1 MKTFSNPFNLTITL
15 IFAIIGLL
23 LILLITFFVAN
34 AKKKTSL
41 NAIYVLVGG
50 ILIGIVGLR
59 ASAINNLFYFYMI
72 IMIWNLITGGL
83 HVYLSGK
90 FLEWPKTEPVGW
102 SFLFALAIVLI
113 GYSMM
118 LTFMKI
124 FPWQL
129 PPVFIIYYL
138 SAVLTFFIP
147 LSMVFAIECYQAI
160 PERIYLQQA
169 WIYRKGPELEWEPN
183 QVSHFVVVRYQLTS
197 KTGGKTIESFP
208 MIAPQD
214 FRLGDYF
221 NSTLEYSSVTQ
232 NQYDIEVRD
241 HSNVPLG
248 WYFFLADGSST
259 GRFLDPNKT
268 FLELGLKNLLFLGQS
283 NEEDIENLKS
293 RHDREGK
300 SYTIICIREHEYK
313 SQLLKA

>member
-1 MKTFSNPFNLTITL
+1 
-15 IFAIIGLL
+15 
-23 LILLITFFVAN
+23 VAN

-50 ILIGIVGLR
+50 IFIGIVGFR
-59 ASAINNLFYFYMI
+59 AAAINNLFYFYMI
-72 IMIWNLITGGL
+72 IMVWNLIAGSL
-83 HVYLSGK
+83 HVYFSGK
-90 FLEWPKTEPVGW
+90 ILEWPKTEPIGW
-102 SFLFALAIVLI
+102 SALFALAVVMI

-129 PPVFIIYYL
+129 PPVFIFYYL

-160 PERIYLQQA
+160 PPRIYLQQA
-169 WIYRKGPELEWEPN
+169 WIYKKGPELEWDPN
-183 QVSHFVVVRYQLTS
+183 QVSHFVIVRYTLTTQ
-197 KTGGKTIESFP
+197 TGGPTIESLP

-221 NSTLEYSSVTQ
+221 NSTIEYFKVTQ
-232 NQYDIEVRD
+232 DQYNIEVRD
-241 HSNVPLG
+241 RSNNSLG

-268 FLELGLKNLLFLGQS
+268 FLELGLKNLLFFGQS
-283 NEEDIENLKS
+283 NESDMQNAIS
-293 RHDREGK
+293 RHDHEGK
-300 SYTIICIREHEYK
+300 SYTIICKREIEYK